1 MVFVSPS
8 LVQEIQEISQYCLGC
23 FTSCGNQGI
32 YVVTM
37 QVCEEFMLYLDYTG
51 AEARPHM
58 SLLVFVLAEI
68 SRGMDLFTF

>member
-1 MVFVSPS
+1 M
-8 LVQEIQEISQYCLGC
+8 
-23 FTSCGNQGI
+23 
-32 YVVTM
+32 VTM
-37 QVCEEFMLYLDYTG
+37 QVCKEFKLYLNYTG